1 MLEMVLL
8 NDFKR
13 QWRDTRES
21 VLEAVNA
28 VGESGWY
35 ILGREV
41 AEFESAL
48 AAYWGRAHAVGV
60 ASGLDA
66 LELSLRALGCGPGEK
81 VLTSPISALA
91 TALAIVKTG
100 ATPVFVDCA
109 PCGLIDLDASEDLLR
124 TRPDVRFFLPVHLY
138 GQCLNMRR
146 LADLKRRFGVKLV
159 EDCAQSIGASNDGIA
174 SGTAGDCA
182 ATSFYPTKN
191 LGAMGDGG
199 AVLTSDDAGAQAV
212 RVLRDYSRSGNY
224 GPVTLGFNSR
234 LDELH
239 ASILRR
245 AYLPKLPAWTARRR
259 AIAARYLR
267 ELANP
272 AIEPLPSPPGSSSCW
287 HLFPVRVLSGDK
299 KLFMTYLH
307 ERGIL
312 TGEHY
317 PSALMDQP
325 VMREIRHECRGE
337 PHTARAI
344 CLSEVSLPIHPYL
357 TDAEAGF
364 VIETVNAWRA

>member
-1 MLEMVLL
+1 MPEMVLL

-13 QWRDTRES
+13 QWQDTRES

-28 VGESGWY
+28 VGESGWH

-41 AEFESAL
+41 AGFESAL
-48 AAYWGRAHAVGV
+48 AAYWGRTHAVVV

-66 LELSLRALGCGPGEK
+66 LELSLRVLGCGPGEK
-81 VLTSPISALA
+81 VLTSPVSAFA
-91 TALAIVKTG
+91 TVLAIVKTG
-100 ATPVFVDCA
+100 ATPVFVDST

-124 TRPDVRFFLPVHLY
+124 TRPDIGFFLPVHLF
-138 GQCLNMRR
+138 GQCLDMRR
-146 LADLKRRFGVKLV
+146 LADVKGRYGVKLV
-159 EDCAQSIGASNDGIA
+159 EDCAQSIGASHDGIA

-199 AVLTSDDAGAQAV
+199 AVLTSEEAHAQAV
-212 RVLRDYSRSGNY
+212 RVLRDYGQSDKYVHVAVGC
-224 GPVTLGFNSR
+224 NSR
-234 LDELH
+234 LDELQ
-239 ASILRR
+239 AAILRR

-259 AIAARYLR
+259 EIAARYLR
-267 ELANP
+267 GIGNP
-272 AIEPLPSPPGSSSCW
+272 AIEPLASPPGSSSCW

-299 KLFMTYLH
+299 KAFMTYLR

-325 VMREIRHECRGE
+325 VMREIPHECCGE
-337 PHTARAI
+337 PRMARAI
-344 CLSEVSLPIHPYL
+344 CRSEVSLPIHPYL
-357 TDAEAGF
+357 TDEEAGL
-364 VIETVNAWRA
+364 VIESVNAWRA

>member
-1 MLEMVLL
+1 MVPL
-8 NDFKR
+8 NDFQR

-21 VLEAVNA
+21 VLDAVNA
-28 VGESGWY
+28 VGDSGWY
-35 ILGREV
+35 ILGQEV

-48 AAYWGRAHAVGV
+48 AAYWGSNHVVGV

-66 LELSLRALGCGPGEK
+66 LELSLRALGCGPGER
-81 VLTSPISALA
+81 VLTSPVSAFA
-91 TALAIVKTG
+91 TVLAIARTG
-100 ATPVFVDCA
+100 ATPVFVDCT

-124 TRPDVRFFLPVHLY
+124 TRPEIRFFLPVHLY
-138 GQCLNMRR
+138 GQCLDMRR
-146 LADLKRRFGVKLV
+146 LVEFKRRFGVKLV
-159 EDCAQSIGASNDGIA
+159 EDCAQSIGASHDGTA

-199 AVLTSDDAGAQAV
+199 AVLTSEDAHAQAV
-212 RVLRDYSRSGNY
+212 RVLRDYGQSGKY
-224 GPVTLGFNSR
+224 RHVALGFNSR

-245 AYLPKLPAWTARRR
+245 AYLPKLPEWTARRR

-267 ELANP
+267 ELGNP
-272 AIEPLPSPPGSSSCW
+272 AVEPLSSPPGSSSCW

-299 KLFMTYLH
+299 KAFTAYLR
-307 ERGIL
+307 ERGI
-312 TGEHY
+312 TAGDHY
-317 PSALMDQP
+317 PIPVMDQP
-325 VMREIRHECRGE
+325 VMRDIRHECYGE
-337 PHTARAI
+337 PRTARAI